1 MKWLRSFALPA
12 ALATGLLLA
21 AGCGKIPT
29 THYYAL
35 DAGLPAVPASSSLP
49 FDVAVA
55 RFHTPQLLAQDR
67 LVYRTSP
74 HQVDYY
80 NYHRWSGAPADLVT
94 DLFLSRL
101 RNAGLF
107 RSVSTLQGGPK
118 ADYLLR
124 GTIDNLEEVNSAE
137 GVSARVALTLE
148 AQDMKTREVV
158 WTGKGSYEKPVS
170 DRTVEGVVR
179 ELNEGVHQ
187 SLEQITRGLAAHFQS
202 QKPLSR

>member
-1 MKWLRSFALPA
+1 MKSIRSCLLPA
-12 ALATGLLLA
+12 ALAAGLLLV
-21 AGCGKIPT
+21 AGCGKIPP

-35 DAGLPAVPASSSLP
+35 DAGLPAAPASTSLP

-67 LVYRTSP
+67 VVYRTSP
-74 HQVDYY
+74 QRVDYY

-94 DLFLSRL
+94 DLFLTRL
-101 RNAGLF
+101 RRAGLF
-107 RSVSTLQGGPK
+107 RSVSSLQGGPK

-124 GTIDNLEEVNSAE
+124 GTIEYLEEANSAE
-137 GVSARVALTLE
+137 GVSARVALTME

-158 WTGKGSYEKPVS
+158 WSGKGSYEKPVS

-202 QKPLSR
+202 QKPVSR